1 MRPLRQATR
10 PLSAILAIAF
20 AVLGW
25 IETSAGR
32 LAFATI
38 VERDHLVS
46 FNLEDG
52 HLDLV
57 LAHSYESPSPV
68 TRIIPVDPSHVV
80 HLCGPTDGFAAPR
93 NTHLRGLDGPLGPV
107 VATSFGLPSANA
119 PRAVPQRPPLP
130 ASLLLA
136 RNTTVLVL

>member
-38 VERDHLVS
+38 AERDHLVS

-57 LAHSYESPSPV
+57 LAHGDETSSTAMGIV
-68 TRIIPVDPSHVV
+68 PVDPSHVV

-93 NTHLRGLDGPLGPV
+93 NTHLRGLDEALGPV
-107 VATSFGLPSANA
+107 AAASFGSPSANA

-136 RNTTVLVL
+136 RATTVLVL